1 MARPDVRT
9 VRNVELLKVGRY
21 DISNRQG
28 WTVTKAMLA
37 AILSAFQDGGVRR
50 PPLKL
55 GHVDDEVGQP
65 SIGWID
71 GLRLTDGG
79 NTLVGDYA
87 GVPGPLAANLKSL
100 FPARSVEVADNWT
113 APNGRTYDA
122 FLSAVALLG
131 AEDPGVPTLK
141 ALNEVTALY
150 DGGASRVPAM
160 ASASGIVLVRASA
173 TRTAQL
179 TTEQRVQLR
188 AAASR
193 RRLRRA
199 ASILHMMEGD

>member
-1 MARPDVRT
+1 MTRPDLRT

-21 DISNRQG
+21 DISNREG
-28 WTVTKAMLA
+28 WTVTRPMLA
-37 AILSAFQDGGVRR
+37 SILSAFRDGGVRR

-55 GHVDDEVGQP
+55 GHVEDEVGQP

-79 NTLVGDYA
+79 DTLVGDYV
-87 GVPGPLAANLKSL
+87 GVPGPLAANLKGL
-100 FPARSVEVADNWT
+100 FPTRSVEVADNWT
-113 APNGRTYDA
+113 APNGRVFPA
-122 FLSAVALLG
+122 FLAAVALLG

-141 ALNEVTALY
+141 SLNEVTALY

-160 ASASGIVLVRASA
+160 ATAGIRLVRASA
-173 TRTAQL
+173 PQSAQL
-179 TTEQRVQLR
+179 TTAQRVQLR

-193 RRLRRA
+193 RRQRRA
-199 ASILHMMEGD
+199 ASILHTMEGN

>member
-9 VRNVELLKVGRY
+9 IRNVELLKVGVY
-21 DISNRQG
+21 DISNRRG
-28 WTVTKAMLA
+28 WTVTKPMLA
-37 AILSAFQDGGVRR
+37 SILSAFRDGGVRR

-71 GLRLTDGG
+71 GLRLMDGG
-79 NTLVGDYA
+79 ATLVGDYV

-100 FPARSVEVADNWT
+100 FPTRSVEVADNWT
-113 APNGRTYDA
+113 APNGRMFPA

-131 AEDPGVPTLK
+131 AEDPGVPTLRS
-141 ALNEVTALY
+141 LNEVAALY

-160 ASASGIVLVRASA
+160 ASASRLRLVKASA
-173 TRTAQL
+173 AVPTEL
-179 TTEQRVQLR
+179 TTAQRVQLR

-193 RRLRRA
+193 RRSRRA
-199 ASILHMMEGD
+199 ASILHTMEGN